1 MTDFEEYQATGML
14 GGYKPGEIVGGR
26 FGGDNKVMPTFLNT
40 KFSESANGES
50 QIHRAMYIGGRLFR
64 IRSVFEAGAKHTPT
78 ESLFHVIDSDL
89 KKV

>member
-1 MTDFEEYQATGML
+1 ML
-14 GGYKPGEIVGGR
+14 GSYKPSDVGEWRCNGG
-26 FGGDNKVMPTFLNT
+26 NKMFPDFKHT
-40 KFSESANGES
+40 KYSESASGEA
-50 QIHRAMYIGGRLFR
+50 QIYREMYIGGRTFR

>member
-1 MTDFEEYQATGML
+1 MTDFEEYQTTGML
-14 GGYKPGEIVGGR
+14 GGYKPSDVSEWRYMGG
-26 FGGDNKVMPTFLNT
+26 NKMFPGFKNT
-40 KFSESANGES
+40 EYSESASGES
-50 QIHRAMYIGGRLFR
+50 QICRAMYIGGRLFR

>member
-14 GGYKPGEIVGGR
+14 GSYKPSDVSEWR
-26 FGGDNKVMPTFLNT
+26 YMGDNKMFPGFKHTEY
-40 KFSESANGES
+40 SESDNGES
-50 QIHRAMYIGGRLFR
+50 QIYREMYIGGRLFR
-64 IRSVFEAGAKHTPT
+64 IRSVFEAGARRTPT

>member
-1 MTDFEEYQATGML
+1 MTEFEEYQATGML
-14 GGYKPGEIVGGR
+14 GSYKPEEIIGGR

-50 QIHRAMYIGGRLFR
+50 QIYREMYIGGRLFR

>member
-14 GGYKPGEIVGGR
+14 GGYKPSEVTGEYRDDG
-26 FGGDNKVMPTFLNT
+26 KVLPTFSDT
-40 KFSESANGES
+40 EVSESVNGES
-50 QIHRAMYIGGRLFR
+50 QICRAMYIGGRLFY

-78 ESLFHVIDSDL
+78 DSLFRVIDSDL